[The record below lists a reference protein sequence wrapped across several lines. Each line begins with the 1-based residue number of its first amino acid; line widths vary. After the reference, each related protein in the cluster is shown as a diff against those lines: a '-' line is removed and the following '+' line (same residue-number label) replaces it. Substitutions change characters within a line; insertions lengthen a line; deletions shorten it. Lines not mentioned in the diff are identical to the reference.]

1 MLAPCVTTLPS
12 ATSCGSGSLRLA
24 DWTRESFR
32 RLLNDAERLL
42 VAESRPGFATRWAVT
57 DILVSPRRGDV
68 RDAHR

>member
-1 MLAPCVTTLPS
+1 MRHDGAQRDELRN
-12 ATSCGSGSLRLA
+12 GSPKLV
-24 DWTRESFR
+24 DWTHGSFQ

-57 DILVSPRRGDV
+57 DSLVSPRRGDV